1 MGVSLEL
8 SEDEAE
14 GMEGWKPTHFF
25 VDEELGGTVW
35 GVAPGQ
41 SGMWLRAVFI
51 SQEALGSIPT
61 P

>member
-14 GMEGWKPTHFF
+14 GMEGWKPTHFL
-25 VDEELGGTVW
+25 EMKSLG
-35 GVAPGQ
+35 GQ
-41 SGMWLRAVFI
+41 SGVWLRAVFI
-51 SQEALGSIPT
+51 SQEALGSIPA